1 MASRVERPS
10 LGNTATAES
19 DPALHFLSARS
30 AASLSATL
38 RSWQLRFSHDPGV
51 GERHDDMKVA
61 IHDAFRAA
69 HRQLEDMLRKQHGRV
84 KTHEVAPHGVI
95 KSLFQ
100 DHGFIAAPNEL
111 PLNRDLAPNLDH
123 LIDRQ
128 PEEIG
133 HLVRVSF
140 HRGEKAFLPFWQR
153 VTVYAR
159 NYRFAADIIGHVIQK
174 NVAALLLC
182 LAQDGWNIGPL
193 HEAKVSR
200 CPPKVRGLQDDKQ
213 AVLFAYPRDRLDGH
227 VYDHDTFVK
236 RAAMFDVRGHDRWHP
251 PLCTG

>member
-100 DHGFIAAPNEL
+100 DHGFIAAS
-111 PLNRDLAPNLDH
+111 DDH
-123 LIDRQ
+123 EVYFHRNSVAAGGFDGLSVG
-128 PEEIG
+128 E
-133 HLVRVSF
+133 RVSF
-140 HRGEKAFLPFWQR
+140 SEETGDKGE
-153 VTVYAR
+153 
-159 NYRFAADIIGHVIQK
+159 
-174 NVAALLLC
+174 
-182 LAQDGWNIGPL
+182 
-193 HEAKVSR
+193 
-200 CPPKVRGLQDDKQ
+200 Q
-213 AVLFAYPRDRLDGH
+213 A
-227 VYDHDTFVK
+227 TFV
-236 RAAMFDVRGHDRWHP
+236 R
-251 PLCTG
+251 PLRNHNTD